1 MGAYSH
7 GCHQCSGL
15 PALGQVWEKGRGHP
29 GLISLPQYWGS
40 GFRCGLLPRLGQLP
54 DLCTLIAHPL
64 QPPPLP
70 LHPLVGR
77 DITFLTS
84 NARAPGS
91 CRDTA
96 RGRRV
101 AYLGGCDRLS
111 PPLPCT
117 SPSASL
123 ASCAPLWPR
132 WPVTCADRQGDH
144 SYGKATL
151 GCISCL
157 PSPLHSSK
165 VPLMPRKPPPA
176 HHLPGD
182 PDLSHPEALTSTQH
196 VLHRLP
202 RIFNS
207 LFTSPFCLLPPE

>member
-29 GLISLPQYWGS
+29 GLTSLPQYWGS

-54 DLCTLIAHPL
+54 DLCTLITHPL

-70 LHPLVGR
+70 LRPLVGR

-111 PPLPCT
+111 PAHPHL
-117 SPSASL
+117 
-123 ASCAPLWPR
+123 PR
-132 WPVTCADRQGDH
+132 WPPVRLSGLAGLSPVQTGRETTAMGRPPWGAFLVFPLLSTPLTFH
-144 SYGKATL
+144 S
-151 GCISCL
+151 CHE
-157 PSPLHSSK
+157 SPL
-165 VPLMPRKPPPA
+165 
-176 HHLPGD
+176 LPITF
-182 PDLSHPEALTSTQH
+182 PETLIFPTQRH
-196 VLHRLP
+196 
-202 RIFNS
+202 
-207 LFTSPFCLLPPE
+207 